1 MLSFD
6 AHTVADSL
14 QSLHTELL
22 AVQVY
27 TRLKQKLL
35 YVLGFLFL
43 GLGILGVVLPGLPGT
58 IFLIISCG
66 CFVRSNSKMYRW
78 VTEHPIIGRSVKNY
92 LETGGMPFKAKFMA
106 VSLIWIFTLVSIAAV
121 AYKKPYED
129 PYNLIFQTTVA
140 LLAIAGTW
148 YILSR
153 PTTH

>member
-6 AHTVADSL
+6 AHTVADNL

-22 AVQVY
+22 TVQVY

-35 YVLGFLFL
+35 YLLGFLFL
-43 GLGILGVVLPGLPGT
+43 GLGILGVALPGLPGT

-66 CFVRSNSKMYRW
+66 CFVRSSPKMYRW
-78 VTEHPIIGRSVKNY
+78 ITEHPIFGRSVKNY
-92 LETGGMPFKAKFMA
+92 LETGSMPFKAKFLA
-106 VSLIWIFTLVSIAAV
+106 VSLIWIFTLVSIASV

-129 PYNLIFQTTVA
+129 PYNLIFQTTIA

-153 PTTH
+153 PTTR